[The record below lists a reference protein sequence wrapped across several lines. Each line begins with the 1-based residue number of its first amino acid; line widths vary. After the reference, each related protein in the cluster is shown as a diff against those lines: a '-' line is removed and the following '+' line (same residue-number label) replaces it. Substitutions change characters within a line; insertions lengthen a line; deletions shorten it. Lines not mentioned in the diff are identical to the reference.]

1 MSVKRRKKG
10 LGLAAASVAGL
21 LILSACG
28 GDAEGGDSDGGGG
41 DGGATT
47 LSFANSYP
55 DEHPHNTCGAQVV
68 AETLADGGT
77 GVEIEIFSNS
87 QRRVG

>member
-1 MSVKRRKKG
+1 MSVVS
-10 LGLAAASVAGL
+10 LMVLAA
-21 LILSACG
+21 CG
-28 GDAEGGDSDGGGG
+28 DDDDGGGG
-41 DGGATT
+41 GGGGGGEETVK

-77 GVEIEIFSNS
+77 GDRHRHPGQLGYLSVVPGG
-87 QRRVG
+87 RGA